1 MEDNSFVLKRMVLN
15 NICSFINEIFIM
27 YFFIRYK
34 DEIN

>member
-1 MEDNSFVLKRMVLN
+1 MEDNSFVLKRMVFKQ
-15 NICSFINEIFIM
+15 CSFINEIFIM